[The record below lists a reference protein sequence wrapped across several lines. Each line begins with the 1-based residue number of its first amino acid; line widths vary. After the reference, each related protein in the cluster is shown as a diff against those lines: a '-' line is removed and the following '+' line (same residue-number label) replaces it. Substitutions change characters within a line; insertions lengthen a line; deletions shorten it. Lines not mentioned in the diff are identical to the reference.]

1 MENQLLERAF
11 EKMGARVRVEEPRSS
26 RFLRSTGGVRL
37 DIRRDKKGEY
47 FLVSK
52 PTADRTELVVL
63 DVQPEDR
70 HLLLL
75 TRDGKKK
82 ARFLAGHDERHW
94 FVAAIPEAT
103 PISTVRAAKAALKP
117 KPVQEVPAGVIRQGE
132 WFFVPRLEEKIDEKL
147 ILHNEPLTRGARSK
161 PHRCQDLVRVGGV
174 TVYVNS
180 KHPNGLPEREYAKL
194 DAQAKKL
201 GMWRVMRR
209 DARVFVRGRIRHS
222 DHKTV
227 ILRGWHE
234 VLMNTEHQSL
244 AMQHVAFL
252 D

>member
-1 MENQLLERAF
+1 MENELLERAF
-11 EKMGARVRVEEPRSS
+11 EKMGARLKVEEPRSS
-26 RFLRSTGGVRL
+26 RFLRPKASAIRL
-37 DIRRDKKGEY
+37 DVRRDKKGEY

-52 PTADRTELVVL
+52 PVEDKTELVVL
-63 DVQPEDR
+63 DVEPEDR

-103 PISTVRAAKAALKP
+103 PISTVRAAKTALKP
-117 KPVQEVPAGVIRQGE
+117 KPIREVSGGVIRQGE
-132 WFFVPRLEEKIDEKL
+132 WFFVPRPEEKIDEKL
-147 ILHNEPLTRGARSK
+147 VLHNEPLTRGARSK
-161 PHRCQDLVRVGGV
+161 PHRCQDLVRTGGV
-174 TVYVNS
+174 TVYVNAS
-180 KHPNGLPEREYAKL
+180 HPNGLPEAAYAKL
-194 DAQAKKL
+194 DAQEKK
-201 GMWRVMRR
+201 GGWRVMRR

-222 DHKTV
+222 DHKTI

-234 VLMNTEHQSL
+234 VLMNTENQSM